1 MFEHKNLL
9 AAALLCGLSLFSCQD
24 KTEPIPAYLRIEPF
38 KVDAEGGAGW
48 QDLSDAWV
56 YINREFLG
64 AYTLPHTLPV
74 LADGDTEIWVLP
86 GVKENGILE
95 TPSVN
100 YFFKRYETT
109 QNLKP
114 GETLTLQP
122 STAYDVPSVSFP
134 WEVSRTTFDGPS
146 SVVYQDRDNDLDVNL
161 RFTTEGAFAG
171 RSMLMAVDSA
181 HAEMLVVSEPVILPV
196 KAERITWLEVHHRSD
211 MPFTLWLIGKGEN
224 EPEQTPTAIYSF
236 NKTENDGW
244 NKIYINLTD
253 FLQQSGKKQH
263 LLMFRAALPKDA
275 TGKFTQSKG
284 AVRLDNIRLVH
295 F

>member
-1 MFEHKNLL
+1 
-9 AAALLCGLSLFSCQD
+9 
-24 KTEPIPAYLRIEPF
+24 
-38 KVDAEGGAGW
+38 
-48 QDLSDAWV
+48 
-56 YINREFLG
+56 
-64 AYTLPHTLPV
+64 
-74 LADGDTEIWVLP
+74 
-86 GVKENGILE
+86 
-95 TPSVN
+95 
-100 YFFKRYETT
+100 
-109 QNLKP
+109 
-114 GETLTLQP
+114 
-122 STAYDVPSVSFP
+122 
-134 WEVSRTTFDGPS
+134 
-146 SVVYQDRDNDLDVNL
+146 
-161 RFTTEGAFAG
+161 
-171 RSMLMAVDSA
+171 
-181 HAEMLVVSEPVILPV
+181 
-196 KAERITWLEVHHRSD
+196 LEVHHRND